1 MNTYD
6 VNYDFLGTGWS
17 FPPTFNDV
25 SGDVQLT
32 SMLDDIKAS
41 LAILLSTSIGERL
54 MQPGYGCNLNR
65 FLFEPIDS
73 NLISYMEKMI
83 KDAIFYHEP
92 RIRPEKIVVDS
103 SYYLEGKIMITVE
116 FTVSATNSRYNFV
129 YPYYLN
135 EGNGVSR

>member
-6 VNYDFLGTGWS
+6 ANYDFLGTGWS
-17 FPPTFNDV
+17 FPPTFNQV
-25 SGDVQLT
+25 ACDVQLT

-41 LAILLSTSIGERL
+41 LHILLSTSVNERI
-54 MQPGYGCNLNR
+54 MQPDYGCNLNR
-65 FLFEPIDS
+65 FLFEPMDS
-73 NLISYMEKMI
+73 NLTSYMEKMI
-83 KDAIFYHEP
+83 KDAIYYHEA
-92 RIRPEKIVVDS
+92 RIRPEKISIDS
-103 SYYLEGKIMITVE
+103 SSYQEGKILITVE

>member
-17 FPPTFNDV
+17 FPPTFNNV

-41 LAILLSTSIGERL
+41 LSILLSTSIGERL
-54 MQPGYGCNLNR
+54 MQPGYGCNLSR
-65 FLFEPIDS
+65 FLFEPMDS

-83 KDAIFYHEP
+83 KDAIFYHEA

-103 SYYLEGKIMITVE
+103 SSYLEGKIVITVE